1 MLYLKLL
8 EKSDILLLEKIL
20 ERRMLFMM
28 IFDSHVHIY
37 PEKIAAKAA
46 KTIGEFYDIPM
57 AFDGSIPSLLKNC
70 EEAGISRCLVHSV
83 ATTHEQVRKIN
94 DFIASSVAENP
105 DKFVGFGSLHP
116 SMSADEEDEE
126 IKRMILL
133 GLRGI
138 KLHPDFQKFN
148 IDDKHAME
156 LYEVIDGRLPILFHT
171 GDKRFSYSSPQ
182 RLAVAAKRFPRQKMI
197 GAHFG
202 GYTEWDAAQQCLLD
216 IENVYVDSSSSLFA
230 ISPEKAKRYIE
241 AFGSKRVFFGTDYP
255 MWNGREELER
265 FDKIDLTDSEREQIL
280 SGNIC
285 RFLGIENN

>member
-1 MLYLKLL
+1 
-8 EKSDILLLEKIL
+8 
-20 ERRMLFMM
+20 M
-28 IFDSHVHIY
+28 IS
-37 PEKIAAKAA
+37 
-46 KTIGEFYDIPM
+46 
-57 AFDGSIPSLLKNC
+57 
-70 EEAGISRCLVHSV
+70 
-83 ATTHEQVRKIN
+83 
-94 DFIASSVAENP
+94 
-105 DKFVGFGSLHP
+105 
-116 SMSADEEDEE
+116 
-126 IKRMILL
+126 L

-202 GYTEWDAAQQCLLD
+202 GYTEWNAAQQCLLD

-241 AFGSKRVFFGTDYP
+241 AFGSERVFFGTDYP